1 MPDWPAAVRARLA
14 QLNLTGAR
22 ESEIVEELSAHLDQ
36 RFTEMLAGQSTAE
49 AERLALEELDAQDLM
64 AGQLRKTRR
73 AGRQQLA
80 RDGAVI
86 GTAKG
91 NFMSSF
97 WHDLKVAARMLL
109 SKPSFAAMVAGMLA
123 LGIAGN
129 VAIFSVFDALILRPL
144 PFADPQRLIDL
155 DETAPK
161 WNLHYVGGSPIDFYN
176 WQEHNSTFD
185 SMAAYGNDGANLSDS
200 AGFRQRIKI
209 ANVTYNLLD
218 VLGLKPA
225 LGRNFLPEEDRPKG
239 VKVILL
245 GHELWQ
251 SLFRG
256 DRGIVGHVVK
266 LDNQA
271 YTVIGV
277 LPREAVLPS
286 EAQAWTTLD
295 TEHDQYGSY
304 FLEGVGRLKRGV
316 TVDQARADLLRVHHS
331 LANAGANSVQSSQ
344 KLNEITS
351 PILTSLRERA
361 LGDLTTVTRVLLGA
375 VAMVLLIA
383 CVNVAGLMLVRAEGR
398 SREIAV
404 RTAVGASRGRIVRQL
419 FTESLLLAAAGGIG
433 GVLLGQVFLKGL
445 VSFIPGDVPRWVRF
459 DLDWRFAIFAVA
471 VTGAAAVVFGLA
483 PAFQAASLDA
493 ARCLHEMGRSTL
505 SRRKRRALGMLAAI
519 EVTLAVM
526 LLSSSGLL
534 LEAFRKVLHTDPGF
548 RTENV
553 IAWDLRLPETVYSKP
568 EQQYTFYKTLL
579 DRLGA
584 LPGVR
589 SASAAS
595 LPPLSGHSGYFFV
608 SENGRQFGVK
618 DDTPVTLLVRSMH
631 GYFQGMGIRLV
642 AGRFFDERDE
652 SRMEPRVAI
661 VNETFARFY
670 WPGQSAVGKRIAMA
684 GNGNPWIEVV
694 GVTRDTKH
702 YGLDQEMKPCVFRP
716 FGQFPS
722 SSMAIVLFTAGD
734 PETVVAPAR
743 QILAQLDPD
752 LPMFGVRTMAAQL
765 KHSLWERRAYSWLF
779 AAFAAVAILLAA
791 AGIYGV
797 ISFGVS
803 RRTREIGIHM
813 ALGARPAQVMRTV
826 LASGMT
832 VVGIGAIAGLIAS
845 QFTARLLQSLL
856 FGVSAHDVAA
866 YAAVVAGV
874 AAIGFLANYIPAR
887 RASRVDP
894 TNALRFE

>member
-1 MPDWPAAVRARLA
+1 MADWPAAVRARLA
-14 QLNLTGAR
+14 QLNLAGAR

-36 RFTEMLAGQSTAE
+36 RFAELLAAGQSTVQAQ
-49 AERLALEELDAQDLM
+49 RLVLEELDAQDLL

-73 AGRQQLA
+73 VNQQLA
-80 RDGAVI
+80 HDRAVI

-91 NFMSSF
+91 NVMSSF
-97 WHDLKVAARMLL
+97 WHDLKVAARILL

-144 PFADPQRLIDL
+144 PFAEPQRLIDL

-161 WNLHYVGGSPIDFYN
+161 WNLHYVGASPIDFYN
-176 WQEHNSTFD
+176 WRDHNSTFD
-185 SMAAYGNDGANLSDS
+185 SMAAYGNDGANLSDG
-200 AGFRQRIKI
+200 AGLRQRIRT

-218 VLGLKPA
+218 VLGLKPD

-239 VKVILL
+239 AKVILL
-245 GHELWQ
+245 GYELWH

-256 DRGIVGHVVK
+256 DRGIVGRIVK
-266 LDNQA
+266 LDNEA

-277 LPREAVLPS
+277 LPREAVLPY
-286 EAQAWTTLD
+286 ETQAWTPLD
-295 TEHDQYGSY
+295 SEHDQSGSY

-316 TVDQARADLLRVHHS
+316 TVDQARADLFRVHNS
-331 LANAGANSVQSSQ
+331 LTSGNAKAAQSSQ
-344 KLNEITS
+344 KLNQITS

-375 VAMVLLIA
+375 VAIVLLIA
-383 CVNVAGLMLVRAEGR
+383 CVNVAALMLVRAEGR
-398 SREIAV
+398 SREIAI

-419 FTESLLLAAAGGIG
+419 FTESLLLAGAGGIG
-433 GVLLGQVFLKGL
+433 GVLLGQVFLQGL
-445 VSFIPGDVPRWVRF
+445 VSFIPEDIPRWVRF
-459 DLDWRFAIFAVA
+459 DLDWRFALFAVA

-493 ARCLHEMGRSTL
+493 SRCLHEMGRSTL
-505 SRRKRRALGMLAAI
+505 SRRKRRALGVLAAF
-519 EVTLAVM
+519 EVTLAVV

-534 LEAFRKVLHTDPGF
+534 LEAFQKVLHTDPGF

-553 IAWDLRLPETVYSKP
+553 ITWNLRLPDTAYPKP
-568 EQQYTFYKTLL
+568 EQQYAFYKTLL

-584 LPGVR
+584 LPGAR

-595 LPPLSGHSGYFFV
+595 LPPLSGHTGYFFI
-608 SENGRQFGVK
+608 SESGRQFGAG
-618 DDTPVTLLVRSMH
+618 DDTPVTLAVRTMH
-631 GYFQGMGIRLV
+631 GYFQGMGIRLL
-642 AGRFFDERDE
+642 AGRFFDERDDG
-652 SRMEPRVAI
+652 RMEPRVAI
-661 VNETFARFY
+661 VNESFAKFY

-684 GNGNPWIEVV
+684 GKGNPWIEVV

-702 YGLDQEMKPCVFRP
+702 YGLDQDVKPTVFQP
-716 FGQFPS
+716 FTQFPAPF
-722 SSMAIVLFTAGD
+722 MAIVLFTAGD
-734 PETVVAPAR
+734 PEAVVAPAR
-743 QILAQLDPD
+743 QMVAQLDPD

-765 KHSLWERRAYSWLF
+765 QHSLWERRAYSWLF

-803 RRTREIGIHM
+803 RRTREIGIRM
-813 ALGARPAQVMRTV
+813 ALGARPSQVMRAV

-832 VVGIGAIAGLIAS
+832 VVGVGAVAGVIAS